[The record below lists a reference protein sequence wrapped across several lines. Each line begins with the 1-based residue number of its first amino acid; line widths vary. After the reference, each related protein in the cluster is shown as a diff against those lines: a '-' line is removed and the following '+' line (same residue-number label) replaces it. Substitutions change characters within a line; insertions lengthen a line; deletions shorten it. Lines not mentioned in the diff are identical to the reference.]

1 MSLDFRIDFVYYTH
15 CCFKVQ
21 SAKRKQRT
29 LLLGSDMKFCKKI
42 FITSLSCIFA
52 CCMLL
57 SLVPPAN
64 AEGKPEPLIDAEELQ
79 CLVDT
84 YLEEKGIL
92 PELVSVGYIYTP
104 TRESWYH
111 NPDKWYYSASLYK
124 VPLMMLV
131 AEREANGELTQETM
145 IYAWPL
151 SQIEEEVLTNSN
163 NDIAYSVML
172 SVAEPYECRRMFQ
185 RYSSIPEEEYPWEF
199 ASYSYFSA
207 PFMTDVMLT
216 LFSEP
221 ERFPHVA
228 DCLLNA
234 QPGHYFRLNLGDEVP
249 IAQKYGYYHDD
260 EDGSDWTHT
269 AGIFYTPNPFILTV
283 MTRYG
288 GMGENIIGDLA
299 DLFYEYTMELDNRLA
314 QHEDQTAETDTVP
327 TAESPDCVSKEPPHM
342 RSR

>member
-1 MSLDFRIDFVYYTH
+1 MGLV
-15 CCFKVQ
+15 
-21 SAKRKQRT
+21 
-29 LLLGSDMKFCKKI
+29 L
-42 FITSLSCIFA
+42 A
-52 CCMLL
+52 CGMFFPFLPC
-57 SLVPPAN
+57 AY
-64 AEGKPEPLIDAEELQ
+64 ADGETKPLIDAEELQ
-79 CLVDT
+79 GRVDA

-92 PELVSVGYIYTP
+92 PELVSVGYVYTP
-104 TRESWYH
+104 TGESWYH

-131 AEREANGELTQETM
+131 AEREADGELTQESL
-145 IYAWPL
+145 IYSWPL
-151 SQIEEEVLTNSN
+151 SLIEEEVLTNSN

-172 SVAEPYECRRMFQ
+172 FVAEPYECRRMFQ
-185 RYSSIPEEEYPWEF
+185 RYSSIPEEDYPWEF

-207 PFMTDVMLT
+207 RFMTDVMLR

-228 DCLLNA
+228 DCLMNA

-269 AGIFYTPNPFILTV
+269 AGIFYTPNPFVLTV

-288 GMGENIIGDLA
+288 GMGETIIGDLA
-299 DLFYEYTMELDNRLA
+299 ALFYEYTRELDTRLA
-314 QHEDQTAETDTVP
+314 KREEQAAETAAVP
-327 TAESPDCVSKEPPHM
+327 AAEMPESVSIDLPHQ
-342 RSR
+342 RNR